1 MTDYSKCGTIK
12 GLYVH
17 RKLHE
22 PLCDACRRAQNDYG
36 RERYHK
42 VIKVNRKCS
51 KGHALV
57 RQFKNRRLCI
67 ECYEFNPD
75 KCGTLAGCAQHS
87 KFNQEICDACRKA
100 RRDYECPDAKCKK
113 CNAPFDKVDV
123 TGRRYCGACRAAT
136 RKATVNTSEPH
147 SQNWWYEEY
156 TELVDM
162 GCSTREICRALKVD
176 ESTLRR
182 RLWERKRVR

>member
-1 MTDYSKCGTIK
+1 MTDYSKCGTMQ

-57 RQFKNRRLCI
+57 REFKNRRLCI
-67 ECYEFNPD
+67 ECYEFDPS
-75 KCGTLAGCAQHS
+75 KCGTTAGCAQHS
-87 KFNQEICDACRKA
+87 KFKQKICDACRKA
-100 RRDYECPDAKCKK
+100 RQEYESPGGKCKK
-113 CNAPFDKVDV
+113 CDIPFDKVDS
-123 TGRRYCGACRAAT
+123 TGRRYCSACRVVK
-136 RKATVNTSEPH
+136 RKPSTEQSEPH
-147 SQNWWYEEY
+147 SEGWWYEEY
-156 TELVDM
+156 LDLVDM
-162 GCSTREICRALKVD
+162 GCSMREILRALKID
-176 ESTLRR
+176 QKTLNR
-182 RLWERKRVR
+182 RLAKKGKR

>member
-1 MTDYSKCGTIK
+1 MTDYSKCGTMQ

-36 RERYHK
+36 LERYHK
-42 VIKVNRKCS
+42 VIKVNRKCP

-57 RQFKNRRLCI
+57 RLFKNRRLCI

-87 KFNQEICDACRKA
+87 RFKQKICDACRRA
-100 RRDYECPDAKCKK
+100 RQDYETRGGTCKK
-113 CNAPFDKVDV
+113 CKTQFDKVDS
-123 TGRRYCGACRAAT
+123 TGRRYCGTCRVAK
-136 RKATVNTSEPH
+136 RKSPVERAKPH
-147 SQNWWYEEY
+147 SKNWWYEEY
-156 TELVDM
+156 TDLVDM

-176 ESTLRR
+176 ESTLKRM
-182 RLWERKRVR
+182 LQERKRIR